1 MKWKLLLAIMII
13 AVIGVLVLISG
24 IAGTQFRD
32 AVTGNVVAEFF
43 TGMFANPSG
52 KSFVITLTTTRETF
66 YGKKYSMTDVSL
78 TAKGSYKLIKIGD
91 DTVSLTD
98 AAAAEIAINKMDGS
112 IEFKDDGSIAII
124 AKTNSIT
131 VDSYVTTSDKVKDV
145 SIVMM
150 PSRYAISNI
159 RLSKIVFDSVIG
171 NLKTMGET
179 GTDKESEVSL
189 KGGKMEISNFA
200 GSLTM
205 TEVGEVIMIGSVSS
219 VKGDKF
225 SFSV

>member
-24 IAGTQFRD
+24 IAGTQYTD
-32 AVTGNVVAEFF
+32 ALTGNVVAEFF
-43 TGMFANPSG
+43 TGMFTKPSG

-66 YGKKYSMTDVSL
+66 YGKKYILTDVSL

-91 DTVSLTD
+91 DIVSIKD
-98 AAAAEIAINKMDGS
+98 AAAAEITINKMDGS
-112 IEFKDDGSIAII
+112 IEFKDDGSIAIS
-124 AKTNSIT
+124 AKTNSIAIN
-131 VDSYVTTSDKVKDV
+131 SYVTTSDKVKDV

-150 PSRYAISNI
+150 PSRYAIGNI
-159 RLSKIVFDSVIG
+159 GLSKIVFDSVIG
-171 NLKTMGET
+171 NLKTMGEA
-179 GTDKESEVSL
+179 GTDKESEVIL
-189 KGGKMEISNFA
+189 KGGKVEISNFV

-205 TEVGEVIMIGSVSS
+205 TEVGEVSMIGSVSS

-225 SFSV
+225 SFSM